1 MKMRVFQDSWTMF
14 KRCLMATL
22 RNPDAFAAAIIAPAC
37 VMFLFGTI
45 FGNVMDVGYV
55 NYIDFIV
62 PGIVLQTVA
71 QGTMSTAISVNND
84 LHKGIIDRFRS
95 MPIAKS
101 AVLNGRVLSSVLLN
115 VITTAVVIGV
125 AIAIGFRPQAGI
137 LEWLLAAGVFILFMF
152 ALTWISVIAGLVAKA
167 PEGTQGMLFLLF
179 ILPFLSS
186 GFVPTESLPNWMRGF
201 AEHQPMTPIIDAT
214 RALFLGEAP
223 GDALPIALIWGAGLT
238 VIAAVISVQIYKR
251 KTL

>member
-1 MKMRVFQDSWTMF
+1 MRVFQDSWTMF
-14 KRCLMATL
+14 KRCLTATL
-22 RNPDAFAAAIIAPAC
+22 RNPEAFGAAIIAPAM

-62 PGIVLQTVA
+62 PGIILQTVA
-71 QGTMSTAISVNND
+71 QGTISTAISVNND

-101 AVLNGRVLSSVLLN
+101 AVLNGHVLASVMRNIL
-115 VITTAVVIGV
+115 TTAVVIGV

-137 LEWLLAAGVFILFMF
+137 LDWLVIAGVFILFMF
-152 ALTWISVIAGLVAKA
+152 ALTWISVIAGLAAKA
-167 PEGTQGMLFLLF
+167 PENTTGMLFLLF

-214 RALFLGEAP
+214 RSLFLGHPP
-223 GDALPIALIWGAGLT
+223 GNSLPIAIIWSTGIIIVAT
-238 VIAAVISVQIYKR
+238 IFSIQIYKR
-251 KTL
+251 KLS